1 MNNLKKI
8 FFLINSREKKIFI
21 LLIMLI
27 LIMALFEMI
36 GVASILPFIA
46 ILSNPS
52 LVDTNVI
59 LNTIF
64 QHSLKLGVENKEEF
78 LFFIGL
84 FMFILLITSIILKGL
99 TGFFQ
104 VRFITSLEYNIS
116 KRLVEEYLHQPYS
129 WFLSRHSSDLGKN
142 ILSETSTVISGYI
155 QSIIDLIAKTVIA
168 IAIII
173 LLLIVNLN
181 LAFTIGSLLIFVY
194 LVVIYFSR
202 KYLKKIGVIRLKN
215 NQLRFKA
222 VNEAFGAV
230 KAIKVGGLEKIYIN
244 NFSKSAQIFAKTLA
258 SAQII
263 VQIPRLVIEA
273 IAFGGIILMILY
285 FIKEKGSFNYALPI
299 ISLYVLAGY
308 RLLPALQQIYMSYSN
323 MNFHRPAFDKLYT
336 DLKSLKH
343 FNKSKDQ
350 EFLRFNKTIALKNI
364 YYSYP
369 DALRTVL
376 KDVNLNFSVN
386 STIGLV
392 GATGSGKTTTVDI
405 ILGLLEPQKGTLE
418 VDGIIITEQ
427 NLRSWQKS
435 IGYVP
440 QHIFLSDDTIA
451 ANIAFGVETQDIN
464 QNLVE
469 KASKIAEL
477 HQFVID
483 ELPEQYQTKVGERGV
498 RLSGGQRQRIGI
510 ARALYHNPKI
520 LILDEATNALD
531 HQTEKAVMDA
541 INNLNKKTTIILI
554 AHRLNTVKNCDVI
567 FKLDKGRVVN
577 QGTFDQIID
586 YNNNYK

>member
-1 MNNLKKI
+1 MKNLKKI
-8 FFLINSREKKIFI
+8 FFLLNSQEKKNFI
-21 LLIMLI
+21 LLLLLI
-27 LIMALFEMI
+27 LTMALFEMM
-36 GVASILPFIA
+36 GVASIMPFIA
-46 ILSNPS
+46 ILSNPD
-52 LVDTNVI
+52 LINTNII

-64 QHSLKLGVENKEEF
+64 QYSLKLGVQNKEDF
-78 LFFIGL
+78 LFFMGL
-84 FMFILLITSIILKGL
+84 FMFVLLITSIILKGL

-104 VRFITSLEYNIS
+104 IRFITSLEYNIG
-116 KRLVEEYLHQPYS
+116 KRLVERYLHQPYS
-129 WFLSRHSSDLGKN
+129 WFLSKHSSDLGKN
-142 ILSETSTVISGYI
+142 ILSETSTAINGNI
-155 QSIIDLIAKTVIA
+155 LSIMELITRTLVAV
-168 IAIII
+168 AIII
-173 LLLIVNLN
+173 LLLIVNLK
-181 LAFTIGSLLIFVY
+181 LALTIGSILVFVY
-194 LVVIYFSR
+194 LFIIYFSR
-202 KYLKKIGVIRLKN
+202 KYLKKIGKIRLRN

-258 SAQII
+258 SAQNI
-263 VQIPRLVIEA
+263 VQLPRLVIEA
-273 IAFGGIILMILY
+273 VAFGGILLMLFY
-285 FIKEKGSFNYALPI
+285 FIKEVGSLNYALPI

-308 RLLPALQQIYMSYSN
+308 RLLPALQQIYASYSN
-323 MNFHRPAFDKLYT
+323 MMFNRPAFDKLYT
-336 DLKSLKH
+336 DLESLKH
-343 FNKSKDQ
+343 SNKYKDQ
-350 EFLRFNKTIALKNI
+350 EFLTFNKTIALKNI

-369 DALRTVL
+369 NALRTAL
-376 KDVNLNFSVN
+376 KDVNLSFSVN

-392 GATGSGKTTTVDI
+392 GATGCGKTTTVDI

-418 VDGIIITEQ
+418 VDGTIVTKQ
-427 NLRSWQKS
+427 NLRSWQKL

-440 QHIFLSDDTIA
+440 QYIFLSDDTIA

-464 QNLVE
+464 QQLVE
-469 KASKIAEL
+469 KASRIAEL

-483 ELPEQYQTKVGERGV
+483 ELPEQYQTKIGERGV

-586 YNNNYK
+586 YNNNYR

>member
-1 MNNLKKI
+1 
-8 FFLINSREKKIFI
+8 
-21 LLIMLI
+21 
-27 LIMALFEMI
+27 MALFEMI
-36 GVASILPFIA
+36 GVVSIMPFIA

-52 LVDTNVI
+52 LVDTNII

-64 QHSLKLGVENKEEF
+64 QHSLELGVENKEDF
-78 LFFIGL
+78 LFFMGL
-84 FMFILLITSIILKGL
+84 FMFIILIISIILKGL

-129 WFLSRHSSDLGKN
+129 WFLSRHSSDLAKN

-181 LAFTIGSLLIFVY
+181 LALTIGSSLIFVY

-202 KYLKKIGVIRLKN
+202 KYLKKIGAIRLKN

-244 NFSKSAQIFAKTLA
+244 NFSKSAKIFAKTLA

-263 VQIPRLVIEA
+263 VQIPRLIIEA
-273 IAFGGIILMILY
+273 VAFGGIILMILY
-285 FIKEKGSFNYALPI
+285 FIREIGSFNYALPI
-299 ISLYVLAGY
+299 ISLYILAGY

-323 MNFHRPAFDKLYT
+323 MNFNKPAFYKLYT
-336 DLKSLKH
+336 DLESLKH
-343 FNKSKDQ
+343 FNKTKDQ
-350 EFLRFNKTIALKNI
+350 EFFRFNKTIALKNI
-364 YYSYP
+364 HYSYP
-369 DALRTVL
+369 DALRTAL
-376 KDVNLNFSVN
+376 KDVNLSFSVN

-418 VDGIIITEQ
+418 VDGIIITEK

-469 KASKIAEL
+469 QASKIAEL

-567 FKLDKGRVVN
+567 FKLDKGCVVN
-577 QGTFDQIID
+577 RGTFDQIID
-586 YNNNYK
+586 NND

>member
-1 MNNLKKI
+1 MNNIKKI
-8 FFLINSREKKIFI
+8 FFLINSSEKKIFI

-36 GVASILPFIA
+36 GVASIMPFIA

-52 LVDTNVI
+52 LVDTNII

-64 QHSLKLGVENKEEF
+64 QYSLKLGVDNKQEF
-78 LFFIGL
+78 LFFMGL
-84 FMFILLITSIILKGL
+84 IMFILLISSIILKGL

-104 VRFITSLEYNIS
+104 VRFITTLEYNIS

-129 WFLSRHSSDLGKN
+129 WFLSRHSSDLSKN
-142 ILSETSTVISGYI
+142 ILSETNTVIGGYI
-155 QSIIDLIAKTVIA
+155 QSIIDLIAKTVVA

-181 LAFTIGSLLIFVY
+181 LALTIGSSLIFVY
-194 LVVIYFSR
+194 LFVIYFSR
-202 KYLKKIGVIRLKN
+202 KYLKKIGAIRLKH

-230 KAIKVGGLEKIYIN
+230 KAIKVGGLEKIYTN

-273 IAFGGIILMILY
+273 VAFGGIILMILY
-285 FIKEKGSFNYALPI
+285 FIKEIGSFNYALPI

-323 MNFHRPAFDKLYT
+323 MNFNRPAFDKLYT
-336 DLKSLKH
+336 DLENLKH
-343 FNKSKDQ
+343 FNNTKDQ
-350 EFLRFNKTIALKNI
+350 ESLIFNKTIVLKNI

-369 DALRTVL
+369 DALRTAL
-376 KDVNLNFSVN
+376 KDINLSFSVN

-427 NLRSWQKS
+427 NRRSWQKS

-451 ANIAFGVETQDIN
+451 ANIAFGVETRDIN

-477 HQFVID
+477 HQFIID
-483 ELPEQYQTKVGERGV
+483 ELPNQYQTKVGERGV

-554 AHRLNTVKNCDVI
+554 AHRLNTVKNCDII
-567 FKLDKGRVVN
+567 FKLDKGSVVK

-586 YNNNYK
+586 NND